1 MNKKLQYTGVF
12 RNIIIY
18 KHNNILNIL
27 TILYFNLVMT
37 LTRCENSYKRNDGL
51 TKITNQQFR
60 NKIIEE

>member
-51 TKITNQQFR
+51 TKITN
-60 NKIIEE
+60 

>member
-1 MNKKLQYTGVF
+1 MNKKLQYTGIF

-18 KHNNILNIL
+18 KHNNILKIL
-27 TILYFNLVMT
+27 TILYLHLVMT
-37 LTRCENSYKRNDGL
+37 LTRYENSYKRNDGL